1 MICCRHFLIEESLPP
16 LAASS
21 AYQICLHPFVVIFV
35 IRGTVASAYMA
46 IVRGSACVSN
56 TLTISG
62 YTTNHQIKRVSVGF
76 DKNRMNGWAKSRYVP
91 QGYLSIQAVKCIRS
105 IYK

>member
-1 MICCRHFLIEESLPP
+1 MYTWPLPEGLLVSSL
-16 LAASS
+16 S
-21 AYQICLHPFVVIFV
+21 V
-35 IRGTVASAYMA
+35 
-46 IVRGSACVSN
+46 
-56 TLTISG
+56 TISG
-62 YTTNHQIKRVSVGF
+62 YTINNQIKRVSLGF